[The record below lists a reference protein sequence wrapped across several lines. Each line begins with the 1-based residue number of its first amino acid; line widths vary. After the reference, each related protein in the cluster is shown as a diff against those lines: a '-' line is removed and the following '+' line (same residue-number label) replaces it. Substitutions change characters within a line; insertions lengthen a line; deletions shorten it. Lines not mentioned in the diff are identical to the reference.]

1 LTEIDV
7 FYTFHAMKNFSAIW
21 KHEVR
26 QADQIAKRLLENK
39 KVALNWKIILLPVF
53 LYKIYRYRKNLHFTQ
68 KNMLYTKR
76 LSFDAAKNIFLGKDQ
91 AWEVRRIEIKT
102 NEILIKNRRDIY
114 NEEIQHAQLSEIQL
128 LIDHYLR
135 LLRSDQKRYLQALKT
150 AYSTKG
156 KYLNFLN
163 HLHKA
168 ETEVIQTS
176 IETMRTGTKKA
187 RRQWFQKMN
196 QATRKIRLAEAE
208 EIYSQS

>member
-1 LTEIDV
+1 
-7 FYTFHAMKNFSAIW
+7 MKNFSAIW

-39 KVALNWKIILLPVF
+39 KVALNWEIILLPVF
-53 LYKIYRYRKNLHFTQ
+53 LYKIYHYRKNLRFTQ
-68 KNMLYTKR
+68 KNLLYTRK
-76 LSFDAAKNIFLGKDQ
+76 LAFDAAKNIFMGEDQ
-91 AWEVRRIEIKT
+91 AWEVRRIENKT

-135 LLRSDQKRYLQALKT
+135 LLKSDQRRYLQALKN

-156 KYLNFLN
+156 RYLNFLN
-163 HLHKA
+163 RLHKA
-168 ETEVIQTS
+168 ETEVIQAS

-187 RRQWFQKMN
+187 RRQWFQNMN